1 MRMPMY
7 GGIAAMAGAGLMSS
21 ENEGVQAAG
30 GFLTGAGTGVMMGS
44 AFGIPGMAVGG
55 VLGGLVGV
63 VASMQKREE
72 AKEKTQESKYD
83 EMIKLMRMQ
92 AEREVDIY
100 MDSNKVGQQIVTG
113 GYQTNGK
120 INHT

>member
-1 MRMPMY
+1 MFMP
-7 GGIAAMAGAGLMSS
+7 GI
-21 ENEGVQAAG
+21 
-30 GFLTGAGTGVMMGS
+30 GT
-44 AFGIPGMAVGG
+44 AVGG